1 MLLLGANS
9 KSRTF
14 YKLNGDSEMLATQKI
29 FTAPLSKGL
38 RNAACSVPI
47 AKIKIKIKYAIKIYK
62 HLIEISEENALPIAI

>member
-47 AKIKIKIKYAIKIYK
+47 AKIKIKYAIKIYK

>member
-1 MLLLGANS
+1 
-9 KSRTF
+9 
-14 YKLNGDSEMLATQKI
+14 MLATQKI

>member
-1 MLLLGANS
+1 
-9 KSRTF
+9 
-14 YKLNGDSEMLATQKI
+14 MLATQKI

-47 AKIKIKIKYAIKIYK
+47 AKIKIKIKIKIKYAIKIYK